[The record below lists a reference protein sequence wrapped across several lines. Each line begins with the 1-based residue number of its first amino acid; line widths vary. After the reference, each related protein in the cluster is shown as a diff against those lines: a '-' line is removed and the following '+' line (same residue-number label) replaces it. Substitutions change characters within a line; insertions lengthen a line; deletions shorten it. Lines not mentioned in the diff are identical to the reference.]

1 MSSASTH
8 AQAEQNQPDNDTLL
22 EPDFSHRFIPLIY
35 GTNENNLAETI
46 THTALRANSVLS
58 LIRKLF
64 SGEFT
69 SRFNYDEVY
78 YSLIAA
84 KMSIDDMSALI
95 SAFQQ
100 ATAKDDP
107 DLSQAANRDSCADL
121 LPRPVAHDAFGGIDN
136 MILRANGVL
145 SLLCDRFA
153 GNDDSGPN
161 NRQLTGAIDLVMQ
174 EIAHI
179 EAIARDSG
187 QAAHNQQ
194 A

>member
-46 THTALRANSVLS
+46 THTALRTNSGLS
-58 LIRKLF
+58 LIRKQFPESSNDGL
-64 SGEFT
+64 
-69 SRFNYDEVY
+69 NYDEVY

-84 KMSIDDMSALI
+84 KMSIDDMSAII

-100 ATAKDDP
+100 ATAKDELDVNQ
-107 DLSQAANRDSCADL
+107 DNSADV
-121 LPRPVAHDAFGGIDN
+121 LPPPIAHDVFGSIDK
-136 MILRANGVL
+136 MILRANCVL
-145 SLLCDRFA
+145 ALLCDRFA
-153 GNDDSGPN
+153 GDDVCSTN
-161 NRQLTGAIDLVMQ
+161 NLLLTGAIDLVMQ
-174 EIAHI
+174 EVANI
-179 EAIARDSG
+179 EAVARDSG
-187 QAAHNQQ
+187 KAANYQQ